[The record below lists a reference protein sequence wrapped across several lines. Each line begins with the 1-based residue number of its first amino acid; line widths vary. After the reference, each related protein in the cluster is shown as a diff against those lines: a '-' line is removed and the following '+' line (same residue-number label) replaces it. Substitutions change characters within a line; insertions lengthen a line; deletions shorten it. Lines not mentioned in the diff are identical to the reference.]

1 MTIRKRLSRTNTRIL
16 LFALLSLLVIGVFI
30 IEIFEKTYLEQ
41 AINYVKLQDHSVEL
55 VDFLDEYQFSEDE
68 IGTLGKK
75 IRSYG
80 HNFYIAKD
88 RQRVSTDFST
98 KQLREMQY
106 LDSYVTINEPA
117 DVFVWRTATMIFK
130 SYETET
136 GTYQVVALRNDENT
150 RQINR
155 NRETYR
161 WLIPIF
167 TAIGVLAIAI
177 IVGISR
183 YFSRKLENRI
193 MEPIEKLIDAAN
205 RVEDGNF
212 EEHVEYEGEEEF
224 EKLCHSFNTMQDSLA
239 AGVDRA
245 EEYDKAKTEM
255 IAGMS
260 HDLRTPLTSI
270 KGYIKGVKDG
280 VANTPQKQEQY
291 LDIAYQKACAMDVL
305 LRKLSDFS
313 KLETGNMPMEPVATD
328 FGAFLQEMLD
338 DNEQYLR
345 EKDVNV
351 IFFVPEEKV
360 ITCIDHEQTKR
371 VLRNIM
377 ENSMKYRCREQVL
390 IRMNLI
396 PNKESVILK
405 MTEKE
410 YRRKN
415 CRIYLNSSI
424 VEMRQETAGLTETD
438 SDCT

>member
-150 RQINR
+150 RQINP

-280 VANTPQKQEQY
+280 VAQY
-291 LDIAYQKACAMDVL
+291 TTEAGAVFRHCLSEGMCHGCAATKTFGFFKVRD
-305 LRKLSDFS
+305 RKYADGAGGDRFWSIF
-313 KLETGNMPMEPVATD
+313 TGD
-328 FGAFLQEMLD
+328 
-338 DNEQYLR
+338 
-345 EKDVNV
+345 
-351 IFFVPEEKV
+351 
-360 ITCIDHEQTKR
+360 
-371 VLRNIM
+371 
-377 ENSMKYRCREQVL
+377 
-390 IRMNLI
+390 
-396 PNKESVILK
+396 
-405 MTEKE
+405 
-410 YRRKN
+410 
-415 CRIYLNSSI
+415 
-424 VEMRQETAGLTETD
+424 AG
-438 SDCT
+438 

>member
-1 MTIRKRLSRTNTRIL
+1 MCIRDR
-16 LFALLSLLVIGVFI
+16 LSLLVIGVFI

-150 RQINR
+150 RQINP

-183 YFSRKLENRI
+183 Y
-193 MEPIEKLIDAAN
+193 
-205 RVEDGNF
+205 
-212 EEHVEYEGEEEF
+212 
-224 EKLCHSFNTMQDSLA
+224 
-239 AGVDRA
+239 
-245 EEYDKAKTEM
+245 
-255 IAGMS
+255 
-260 HDLRTPLTSI
+260 
-270 KGYIKGVKDG
+270 
-280 VANTPQKQEQY
+280 
-291 LDIAYQKACAMDVL
+291 
-305 LRKLSDFS
+305 
-313 KLETGNMPMEPVATD
+313 
-328 FGAFLQEMLD
+328 
-338 DNEQYLR
+338 
-345 EKDVNV
+345 
-351 IFFVPEEKV
+351 
-360 ITCIDHEQTKR
+360 
-371 VLRNIM
+371 
-377 ENSMKYRCREQVL
+377 RCV
-390 IRMNLI
+390 
-396 PNKESVILK
+396 
-405 MTEKE
+405 
-410 YRRKN
+410 
-415 CRIYLNSSI
+415 
-424 VEMRQETAGLTETD
+424 
-438 SDCT
+438 

>member
-1 MTIRKRLSRTNTRIL
+1 
-16 LFALLSLLVIGVFI
+16 
-30 IEIFEKTYLEQ
+30 
-41 AINYVKLQDHSVEL
+41 
-55 VDFLDEYQFSEDE
+55 
-68 IGTLGKK
+68 
-75 IRSYG
+75 
-80 HNFYIAKD
+80 
-88 RQRVSTDFST
+88 
-98 KQLREMQY
+98 
-106 LDSYVTINEPA
+106 
-117 DVFVWRTATMIFK
+117 
-130 SYETET
+130 
-136 GTYQVVALRNDENT
+136 
-150 RQINR
+150 
-155 NRETYR
+155 
-161 WLIPIF
+161 
-167 TAIGVLAIAI
+167 
-177 IVGISR
+177 
-183 YFSRKLENRI
+183 

-313 KLETGNMPMEPVATD
+313 KVETGNMPMEPVTTD

-390 IRMNLI
+390 IRMNLD
-396 PNKESVILK
+396 PE
-405 MTEKE
+405 
-410 YRRKN
+410 
-415 CRIYLNSSI
+415 
-424 VEMRQETAGLTETD
+424 
-438 SDCT
+438 

>member
-150 RQINR
+150 RQINP

-167 TAIGVLAIAI
+167 TAIGVLAIVI

-239 AGVDRA
+239 AG
-245 EEYDKAKTEM
+245 
-255 IAGMS
+255 G
-260 HDLRTPLTSI
+260 P
-270 KGYIKGVKDG
+270 G
-280 VANTPQKQEQY
+280 
-291 LDIAYQKACAMDVL
+291 
-305 LRKLSDFS
+305 
-313 KLETGNMPMEPVATD
+313 
-328 FGAFLQEMLD
+328 
-338 DNEQYLR
+338 
-345 EKDVNV
+345 
-351 IFFVPEEKV
+351 
-360 ITCIDHEQTKR
+360 
-371 VLRNIM
+371 
-377 ENSMKYRCREQVL
+377 
-390 IRMNLI
+390 
-396 PNKESVILK
+396 
-405 MTEKE
+405 
-410 YRRKN
+410 RR
-415 CRIYLNSSI
+415 I
-424 VEMRQETAGLTETD
+424 
-438 SDCT
+438 